1 MTVIPTDNDVI
12 LGRGR
17 GNWRSPGNKKYK
29 IVILQHLQRYSDAPQ
44 RKDKSLVIND
54 VMKHMMSTGARFL
67 KKENGIWVQLT
78 EKKTREKIAHAV
90 RDFHS
95 RWKKGKVDFEG
106 HIEQGSSSSRKVS
119 SVRSQNITT
128 NVIPT
133 IQLPLQ
139 PRLPSVS
146 SAGVAVAAAGVANQN
161 FQETKNQETPHG
173 MLSEHHQMIQ
183 YATKKEDASPFEI
196 TDSKIQSHLL
206 FNSPDYC

>member
-1 MTVIPTDNDVI
+1 MAVVPTDNDVI

-54 VMKHMMSTGARFL
+54 VMKHMMSIGARFL

-106 HIEQGSSSSRKVS
+106 HIEPGSSSSRQVS
-119 SVRSQNITT
+119 SVRPQSVTT

-133 IQLPLQ
+133 IQPPLQ
-139 PRLPSVS
+139 PRFVT
-146 SAGVAVAAAGVANQN
+146 AAGVANQN
-161 FQETKNQETPHG
+161 FQETKNQETLYG
-173 MLSEHHQMIQ
+173 MLSETHQMIQ
-183 YATKKEDASPFEI
+183 YATKKEGGSPFAI